1 MRKRIFHNWGLKL
14 ASLIL
19 AFLLWLLV
27 VQINDPKE
35 NETFTGIPVALINTE
50 LLDEQNKAYAILDNT
65 NVVRVTVRG
74 PRSVVDQLSASDI
87 VAEADVS
94 KLTEINTI
102 AISFTVMNAGTDV
115 EVIGGNPEVL
125 RLSVEDRAEKWI
137 NVRYGVTGEVAE
149 GYTVASAQPNQNRIK
164 VTGPISA
171 VDRISYARVEI
182 DVTGAVSNV
191 SANVE
196 ISLYDAED
204 TKLDL
209 PGVSKSVNSVLMQAE
224 VLAVKEVSVEW
235 NVMGTPA
242 EGYLATGVVDC
253 DPAVVRLAGTVSALE
268 NAAIVIPEE
277 ELDITG
283 ATGNITAVINLREYL
298 PENTR
303 LADSGFNG
311 RVTITVYI
319 EPKAEQMF
327 EINPADISVVTVPE
341 GLELEEMGVVPGT
354 DGAPEV
360 TQTGELRV
368 SGLERVVSTI
378 RNTVPAGSIDV
389 AAWMER
395 EGLQGAGEG
404 TYDIPVT
411 FRLPEGI
418 TVEEQVIL
426 RITLV
431 ESEE

>member
-35 NETFTGIPVALINTE
+35 NETFTGIPVTLINTE
-50 LLDEQNKAYAILDNT
+50 LLDEQNKAYEILDNT

-74 PRSVVDQLSASDI
+74 PRSVIDQLSASDI

-102 AISFTVMNAGTDV
+102 AISINVMNAGTDV

-125 RLSVEDRAEKWI
+125 RLSVEERAEKWI
-137 NVRYGVTGEVAE
+137 NVRYGTIGEVAE
-149 GYTVASAQPNQNRIK
+149 GFIVASAQPNQNRIK
-164 VTGPISA
+164 VTGPKSA

-182 DVTGAVSNV
+182 DVSGAVSNV

-204 TKLDL
+204 MFLDL
-209 PGVSKSVNSVLMQAE
+209 PSVSKSVNSVIMQAE
-224 VLAVKEVSVEW
+224 VLAVKEVSVGLS
-235 NVMGTPA
+235 VTGTPA
-242 EGYLATGVVDC
+242 DGYLATGVVNC
-253 DPAVVRLAGTVSALE
+253 DPSDILLAGTVSALE

-283 ATGNITAVINLREYL
+283 ATGNMTTVINIRNYL

-303 LADSGFNG
+303 LADSSFNG
-311 RVTITVYI
+311 RVTVTAYV
-319 EPKAEQMF
+319 EPKVEHTF
-327 EINPADISVVTVPE
+327 EIDPDDISLVNVPA
-341 GLELEEMGVVPGT
+341 GLELAKMDVVSGT
-354 DGAPEV
+354 NGAPEAS
-360 TQTGELRV
+360 QICRLRV
-368 SGLERVVSTI
+368 SGLERVISTI
-378 RNTVPAGSIDV
+378 RDTVLTGSIDV

-395 EGLQGAGEG
+395 EGLEDAEAGS
-404 TYDIPVT
+404 YDIPVT
-411 FRLPEGI
+411 FQLPDGI
-418 TVEEQVIL
+418 TIEEQLIL
-426 RITLV
+426 RITLE

>member
-35 NETFTGIPVALINTE
+35 NETFTGIPVILTNTE
-50 LLDEQNKAYAILDNT
+50 LLDEQSKAYAVLDNT
-65 NVVRVTVRG
+65 DVVRVTVRG
-74 PRSVVDQLSASDI
+74 PRSVVEQLSASDI
-87 VAEADVS
+87 VAEADMS

-115 EVIGGNPEVL
+115 EVIGGSPEVL

-137 NVRYGVTGEVAE
+137 NVRYGTIGEVAE
-149 GYTVASAQPNQNRIK
+149 GYIVANAQPNQNRIR
-164 VTGPISA
+164 VTGPKSA
-171 VDRISYARVEI
+171 VDQISYARVEI
-182 DVTGAVSNV
+182 DVSGASSNV

-196 ISLYDAED
+196 IALYDAED
-204 TKLDL
+204 TLLDL

-224 VLAVKEVSVEW
+224 VLAVKEVSVAW

-242 EGYLATGVVDC
+242 DGYLATGAMSC
-253 DPAVVRLAGTVSALE
+253 DPSVVQLAGTASALE
-268 NAAIVIPEE
+268 NAKIVIPET

-283 ATGNITAVINLREYL
+283 ATGNMTAVINIRDYL

-303 LADSGFNG
+303 LADSSFNG

-319 EPKAEQMF
+319 EPKVDQTF
-327 EINPADISVVTVPE
+327 EINPDSISVINVPE
-341 GLELEEMGVVPGT
+341 GLKPEEKSEMPGT
-354 DGAPEV
+354 EETPGSAS
-360 TQTGELRV
+360 TYQLRV
-368 SGLERVVSTI
+368 SGLERVISTL
-378 RNTVPAGSIDV
+378 RDTVPEGSIDV

-395 EGLQGAGEG
+395 EGLEELEAGS
-404 TYDIPVT
+404 YDIPVT
-411 FRLPEGI
+411 FQLPQGV
-418 TVEEQVIL
+418 TVEDQVVL
-426 RITLV
+426 RITFV
-431 ESEE
+431 ELEE

>member
-35 NETFTGIPVALINTE
+35 NETFTGIPVTLTNTE
-50 LLDEQNKAYAILDNT
+50 LLDEQSKAYAVLDNT
-65 NVVRVTVRG
+65 DVVRVTVRG
-74 PRSVVDQLSASDI
+74 PRSVVEQLSTSDI

-102 AISFTVMNAGTDV
+102 AISFTVLNAGADV

-137 NVRYGVTGEVAE
+137 NVRYGTIGEVAE
-149 GYTVASAQPNQNRIK
+149 GYIVANAQPNQNRIR
-164 VTGPISA
+164 VTGPKSA
-171 VDRISYARVEI
+171 VDKISYARVEI
-182 DVTGAVSNV
+182 DVSGAASNV

-196 ISLYDAED
+196 ISLYDTED
-204 TKLDL
+204 TLLDL
-209 PGVSKSVNSVLMQAE
+209 PSVTKSVNSVLMQAE
-224 VLAVKEVSVEW
+224 VLAVKEVSVGW

-242 EGYLATGVVDC
+242 DGYLATGAMSC
-253 DPAVVRLAGTVSALE
+253 DPAVVQLAGTVSALE
-268 NAAIVIPEE
+268 NAKIVIPEK

-283 ATGNITAVINLREYL
+283 ATGNMTAVINIRDYL

-303 LADSGFNG
+303 LADSSFNG

-319 EPKAEQMF
+319 EPKVDQTF
-327 EINPADISVVTVPE
+327 EINPDNISVINVPE
-341 GLELEEMGVVPGT
+341 GLRLQGTGETPGA
-354 DGAPEV
+354 AP
-360 TQTGELRV
+360 TYELRV
-368 SGLERVVSTI
+368 SGLERVISTF
-378 RNTVPAGSIDV
+378 RDTVPEGSIDV

-395 EGLQGAGEG
+395 EGLKELEAGS
-404 TYDIPVT
+404 YDIPVI
-411 FRLPEGI
+411 FQLPQGV
-418 TVEEQVIL
+418 TVEKQVVL
-426 RITLV
+426 RITFV
-431 ESEE
+431 ELEE